1 MDKKVIL
8 FDFDGTVM
16 DGSRCVYKAL
26 ERSCEEVGVPFPA
39 MERLKGFIGPPIWD
53 SMRVA
58 GFTDDIIP
66 EILTVYRRICGYEE
80 MLKGWRFYD
89 GIPEMLTQL
98 RERGYKLFIVSMRSM
113 PSLREVDG
121 VVHFSQYFDG
131 VFGRM
136 DDDDTTDKAVL
147 TERALK
153 SLNVSRDDCVI
164 IGDSIYDEIGAGN
177 AGIDFVAVT
186 YGFGYTDRSEVN
198 GALAVLD
205 SVGELC
211 DYVEKEFP
219 RMDTDK

>member
-1 MDKKVIL
+1 
-8 FDFDGTVM
+8 
-16 DGSRCVYKAL
+16 
-26 ERSCEEVGVPFPA
+26 
-39 MERLKGFIGPPIWD
+39 
-53 SMRVA
+53 
-58 GFTDDIIP
+58 
-66 EILTVYRRICGYEE
+66 
-80 MLKGWRFYD
+80 
-89 GIPEMLTQL
+89 
-98 RERGYKLFIVSMRSM
+98 
-113 PSLREVDG
+113 
-121 VVHFSQYFDG
+121 
-131 VFGRM
+131 M

-164 IGDSIYDEIGAGN
+164 IGDSIYDEIGAVN